1 MKIIYAKDYDDLSRK
16 TANLIAAQ
24 VILKPESVLGLA
36 TGSSPLGTYRRLI
49 ELYEAGDVDFSA
61 CRAVN
66 LDEYCGLSEDNG
78 QSYAYFMR
86 ENFFRHINIRPG
98 STHIPDGMNRDME
111 GECSR
116 YEDVIASLGGID
128 LQLLGIGHN
137 GHIGFNEPAGSFPKR
152 THCVELTEQTVD
164 ANSRFFSRKEDVPTH
179 AYTMGIGTIM
189 AAGKILLIASG
200 EAKARILLEMAAGPI
215 RPQVPASI
223 LQLHPDAAVI
233 ADKEALSLLLEK
245 APELVTGAPKA

>member
-1 MKIIYAKDYDDLSRK
+1 M
-16 TANLIAAQ
+16 
-24 VILKPESVLGLA
+24 
-36 TGSSPLGTYRRLI
+36 
-49 ELYEAGDVDFSA
+49 
-61 CRAVN
+61 
-66 LDEYCGLSEDNG
+66 
-78 QSYAYFMR
+78 
-86 ENFFRHINIRPG
+86 
-98 STHIPDGMNRDME
+98 
-111 GECSR
+111 
-116 YEDVIASLGGID
+116 
-128 LQLLGIGHN
+128 
-137 GHIGFNEPAGSFPKR
+137 
-152 THCVELTEQTVD
+152 ELTEQTVD